1 MKSYFFI
8 ILGMAVVTFIP
19 RLLPFIFIS
28 KKEIHPTLKRFLN
41 YIPYATL
48 GALIL
53 PGVFNAIPN
62 QPKAVWAGIVTA
74 VFLSW
79 WKGNIILSVLA
90 SVGISFLM
98 IQYF

>member
-1 MKSYFFI
+1 MKSYF
-8 ILGMAVVTFIP
+8 LSSWAW
-19 RLLPFIFIS
+19 LLLLLFPDCFPLFLYP
-28 KKEIHPTLKRFLN
+28 KEIHPTLKRFLN